1 MAKVDEYRETLKT
14 LKEWDS
20 FLLRES
26 GLPGKRANLELAQA
40 VADEGSE
47 ELFERYL
54 TFDPGKAPVNS
65 PHEFLAFCG
74 VVGLGRLLAEGKMGV
89 LETLR
94 PYASDPRWRIRE
106 GVAMALQRFGQVDMD
121 SLLQEMEKW
130 SKGNLLEKR
139 AAAAALC
146 EPKLLREEQH
156 IERVLQILDEITAS
170 VQSIEDR
177 KSDEFK
183 ALRKGLGYCWSVA
196 VVALPE
202 EGKKRMERWFSSDDK
217 DVLWIMRENLK
228 ETANPH
234 GCRVG
239 GELEGKTENVRGGC
253 CLRICGYGSSGPMP
267 SSRDDIRHCG
277 LRKEKDV

>member
-1 MAKVDEYRETLKT
+1 MNKVDEYRETLRT
-14 LKEWDS
+14 LENWDL

-40 VADEGSE
+40 VADEGAE

-54 TFDPGKAPVNS
+54 TFDPSKAPVNS

-74 VVGLGRLLAEGKMGV
+74 VVGLGRLLSEGKMEI
-89 LETLR
+89 LKTLR

-106 GVAMALQRFGQVDMD
+106 GVAMALQRLGQVDMD
-121 SLLQEMEKW
+121 SLLEEMEKW

-146 EPKLLREEQH
+146 EPKLLREEKYV
-156 IERVLQILDEITAS
+156 ERVLRILDEITAS
-170 VQSIEDR
+170 IQSVEDR

-196 VVALPE
+196 VVVLPE
-202 EGKKRMERWFSSDDK
+202 EGKKMMERWFSSDDK
-217 DVLWIMRENLK
+217 DVLWIMKENL
-228 ETANPH
+228 
-234 GCRVG
+234 
-239 GELEGKTENVRGGC
+239 
-253 CLRICGYGSSGPMP
+253 
-267 SSRDDIRHCG
+267 
-277 LRKEKDV
+277 RKKRLARMDAEWVERRKVQLGM

>member
-1 MAKVDEYRETLKT
+1 MNKVDDYRESLRTL
-14 LKEWDS
+14 EDWDP

-26 GLPGKRANLELAQA
+26 GLPGKRANLELARA

-47 ELFERYL
+47 ELFKRYL
-54 TFDPGKAPVNS
+54 SFDPGKAPVNS

-74 VVGLGRLLAEGKMGV
+74 VVGLGRLLAEGKREV
-89 LETLR
+89 LKTLR

-106 GVAMALQRFGQVDMD
+106 GVAMALQRLGRVDMD

-146 EPKLLREEQH
+146 EPKLLCEEKH
-156 IERVLQILDEITAS
+156 VERILRILDEITAS
-170 VQSIEDR
+170 IQGIEDR

-196 VVALPE
+196 LVAFPE
-202 EGKKRMERWFSSDDK
+202 EGRKMMERWFSSDDK
-217 DVLWIMRENLK
+217 DVLWIMKENL
-228 ETANPH
+228 
-234 GCRVG
+234 
-239 GELEGKTENVRGGC
+239 
-253 CLRICGYGSSGPMP
+253 
-267 SSRDDIRHCG
+267 
-277 LRKEKDV
+277 RKKRLTRLDAEWVARWKVQLGM